1 MIMPCAFRNYFM
13 FESETSTT
21 GGNDLLDQQKTIIR
35 QYSKAILISGIFG
48 IVYTIFSGFPYLGNY
63 LLLGVEPNI
72 APISINRSPF
82 ISVALC
88 SLAISYAFLGF
99 SVFYLSKL
107 YNKIYY
113 PIQRRL
119 FYRGILYLYIAFTI
133 FLVIIVIGITIFGD
147 ISDTNISTQQ
157 SPVSFIF
164 AIILIYTMSTF
175 PLTIFFVITSFA
187 LRIKNQYFILLAF
200 IAAPDVYFLP
210 IITGLLGL
218 IMTSAQGN
226 TVSKLLYANATR
238 KIRRIELRIT
248 ATVYRM
254 KYLDRRRYNKY
265 VYPVMALSIPAT
277 AILLY
282 YSLIIKSYYVG
293 GYEFYYHPYHF
304 GSDGLTND
312 VSTTILLFFDFI
324 LISFMAST
332 FKPRTIS
339 LIFVMSFLAG
349 IAFMGISVAL
359 ILGYP
364 VNFPEGLR
372 DAYSQ
377 SLEFPYLGF
386 FFGSLLVRTQHP
398 KIQKKA
404 SKVEEQRLN

>member
-1 MIMPCAFRNYFM
+1 M
-13 FESETSTT
+13 
-21 GGNDLLDQQKTIIR
+21 
-35 QYSKAILISGIFG
+35 
-48 IVYTIFSGFPYLGNY
+48 
-63 LLLGVEPNI
+63 
-72 APISINRSPF
+72 
-82 ISVALC
+82 
-88 SLAISYAFLGF
+88 
-99 SVFYLSKL
+99 
-107 YNKIYY
+107 
-113 PIQRRL
+113 
-119 FYRGILYLYIAFTI
+119 
-133 FLVIIVIGITIFGD
+133 
-147 ISDTNISTQQ
+147 
-157 SPVSFIF
+157 
-164 AIILIYTMSTF
+164 
-175 PLTIFFVITSFA
+175 
-187 LRIKNQYFILLAF
+187 AF

-359 ILGYP
+359 TLGYP

-372 DAYSQ
+372 IAYSQ
-377 SLEFPYLGF
+377 SMEFPGYGF
-386 FFGSLLVRTQHP
+386 FYGSLLVRTQHP